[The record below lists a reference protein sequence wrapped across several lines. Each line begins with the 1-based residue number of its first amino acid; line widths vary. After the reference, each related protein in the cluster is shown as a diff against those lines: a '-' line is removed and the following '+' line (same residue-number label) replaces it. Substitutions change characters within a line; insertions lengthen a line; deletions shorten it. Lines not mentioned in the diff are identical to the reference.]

1 MVYIIRCYGRH
12 EKKAC
17 VFSVGDIVRVSKH
30 KLLFEKGY
38 ETNWTEEL
46 FVVTECVS
54 RHPPVYRIKDLLE
67 EPIQGT
73 FYAQELQKVRQ
84 KETFP
89 IEKVLQKRVKKGRVE
104 YKVKYKGYPSK
115 FDQWIQSSDLFTL

>member
-1 MVYIIRCYGRH
+1 MEETYQEPKRVASFGGVDALHRAVDG
-12 EKKAC
+12 KSAC
-17 VFSVGDIVRVSKH
+17 RDI
-30 KLLFEKGY
+30 
-38 ETNWTEEL
+38 
-46 FVVTECVS
+46 
-54 RHPPVYRIKDLLE
+54 PVYRIKDLLE
-67 EPIQGT
+67 EPIQST

-115 FDQWIQSSDLFTL
+115 FDQWIPSSDLFTL